1 MVIWSHGHMRAPPPP
16 TLPTGFYQLGNIARL
31 GAGGAGILWYD
42 GEGWA
47 ELGTRHVNSSQR
59 GTISTPH
66 HVLPRCWTS
75 TRNFCFVN
83 QSGEGFNSMFL
94 GNQNISSG
102 GHKSVWTI
110 SLFTPPYGNFK
121 TYEISFIILYYSVL
135 LYTNSVI

>member
-1 MVIWSHGHMRAPPPP
+1 MVTCGHRHHQHC
-16 TLPTGFYQLGNIARL
+16 QLGFISL
-31 GAGGAGILWYD
+31 GILLDSVRAVRGHSWYD

-47 ELGTRHVNSSQR
+47 ELGTRHVNISQR

-75 TRNFCFVN
+75 TRNLFC
-83 QSGEGFNSMFL
+83 QSIWGRVQFNSMFL